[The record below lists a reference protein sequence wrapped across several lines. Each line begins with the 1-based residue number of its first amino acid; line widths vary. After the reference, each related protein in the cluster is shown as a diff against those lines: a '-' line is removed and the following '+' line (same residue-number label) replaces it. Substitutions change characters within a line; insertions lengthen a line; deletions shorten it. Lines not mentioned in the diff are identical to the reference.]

1 MTSALETY
9 YKDLPKTFLEA
20 ALRQRNL
27 IVGAVVV
34 SAGLSMISYKYVP
47 KSYKAQ
53 AVIGV
58 QTQYFQSPLVRD
70 FVAETWDAGELRSQ
84 REALIRRALNHEF
97 VLELGKRHHL
107 FGSIKDDEIT
117 SYDIDLLAKRFEI
130 VPTGSTS
137 FLLSFFNSDPE
148 AGYKILQEGIAR
160 IRANMATERH
170 NTLLRLH
177 DAIQD
182 QLEVLSFGKQDGATP
197 TIMASRPDLVKVE
210 MERVRSQIAVLRR
223 NYSDKHPKITELNSK
238 LVSLEKWLK
247 QPSLEMSS
255 APTRSGVFSGA
266 KVDESARE
274 LFEDLLKKYHYLE
287 VAIYLD
293 SQSQDT
299 YLTILQEP
307 FVPKSPIWPKR
318 PIFLIW
324 GVLAGFLI
332 GALLALVSEVLMARR
347 ASARVQ
353 KSQREAE
360 GYERDRDSLVP
371 GPV

>member
-1 MTSALETY
+1 MNNAQNIRNMI
-9 YKDLPKTFLEA
+9 DA
-20 ALRQRNL
+20 ILRQKNL
-27 IVGAVVV
+27 ILGAIVI
-34 SAGLSMISYKYVP
+34 SAVASMAGYKFVP
-47 KSYKAQ
+47 KSYKVQ

-97 VLELGKRHHL
+97 LLDLGKRHHL
-107 FGSIKDDEIT
+107 FGKLKDDEIS
-117 SYDIDLLAKRFEI
+117 SYDLDFLSKKFEV
-130 VPTGSTS
+130 VPTGATS
-137 FLLSFFNSDPE
+137 FLLGFFSKDPE
-148 AGYKILQEGIAR
+148 EGYRIVQEAIAH
-160 IRANMATERH
+160 IRSNMAEERH

-182 QLEVLSFGKQDGATP
+182 QLEVLSFGKQDGSTP

-210 MERVRSQIAVLRR
+210 MERVKAQISVLRR
-223 NYSDKHPKITELNSK
+223 SYSDRHPKVAELNRK
-238 LVSLEKWLK
+238 LESLQKWLK
-247 QPSLEMSS
+247 QPTLEMASTP
-255 APTRSGVFSGA
+255 ARSGVFSGT
-266 KVDESARE
+266 KVDDSAKE

-293 SQSQDT
+293 AQSQDT

-307 FVPKSPIWPKR
+307 FVPKAPIWPKR

-332 GALLALVSEVLMARR
+332 GSIFALVSEVIQARAVR
-347 ASARVQ
+347 FRKAAV
-353 KSQREAE
+353 A
-360 GYERDRDSLVP
+360 
-371 GPV
+371 